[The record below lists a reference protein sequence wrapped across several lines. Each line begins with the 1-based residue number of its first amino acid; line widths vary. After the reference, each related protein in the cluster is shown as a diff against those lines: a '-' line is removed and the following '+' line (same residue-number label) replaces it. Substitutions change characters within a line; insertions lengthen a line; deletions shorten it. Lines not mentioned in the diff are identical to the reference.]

1 MQNPYGYFAAQ
12 QLSGGGAPGA
22 MPGLQGLGF
31 QQPGQ
36 AAMGQA
42 TGPQEFFG
50 GMMPTIGALQGL
62 TPQTQGFLGSLLG
75 FTGTSPQELQRLS
88 GQVTPGTQQQPT
100 TRFAPTAPAAG
111 RGTGPGYPGIARTG
125 GSYAGT
131 TRG

>member
-1 MQNPYGYFAAQ
+1 
-12 QLSGGGAPGA
+12 

-62 TPQTQGFLGSLLG
+62 SPQTQGFLGSLLG

-88 GQVTPGTQQQPT
+88 GQVTPGTQQQPV